1 MKEVSDDM
9 LTKNK
14 KGNFQTEII
23 NLDEIVPQ
31 DHILRIIEKEF
42 DFSFIYEYVE
52 NLYSIYGRP
61 SVDPVVL
68 FKCHFLKVYYGIS
81 SLRRTYDEIQY
92 NMLYKWFLGYQINE
106 KTPNYST
113 YSKNYERKF
122 KTLEEDL
129 LETFFYKVLK
139 LLEEK
144 DVLDLSNIFIDSTH
158 TKANANK
165 KKVTKQMVEI
175 IANEYKDELEKE
187 IEITKKNLIEED
199 FDDNEIVI
207 NDEQI
212 NHEKKVEKIVEKKE
226 ILKSTID
233 PDAGVLYKDEKEKM
247 IAYNTSII
255 SDKRNYILSYDTNPS
270 NMHDSKAFYPT
281 YKKFKDRFGTDKTNY
296 FAGDAAYI
304 TTHICKTVTEDG
316 IKLCLPYK
324 RPMTKQ
330 GYFKKYEYIYDEENN
345 IYICPNEKD
354 LIPTAV
360 DKNGYIKYVSDAKDC
375 LHCPFKKQCTKSKNK
390 VILRHVWEA
399 YKEQVVDEYRHELDV
414 IEVYK
419 TRPQHVERIFADAKM
434 KHGLRYTLFKGQRR
448 VSSEIG
454 LVFATMNLK
463 KYASFVKEK
472 DNLSLKLV
480 NLLYFLED
488 ILKKLSLEVKKRQ
501 ICKNFTYLSTV

>member
-1 MKEVSDDM
+1 M

-14 KGNFQTEII
+14 KGNFQTEIV
-23 NLDEIVPQ
+23 NLEEIVPQ
-31 DHILRIIEKEF
+31 DHVLRIIEKEF

-52 NLYSIYGRP
+52 NLYSTIGKP
-61 SVDPVVL
+61 SIDPVVL

-81 SLRRTYDEIQY
+81 SLRKTYQEIQY
-92 NMLYKWFLGYQINE
+92 NMLYKWFIGYQINE
-106 KTPNYST
+106 RTPNYST
-113 YSKNYERKF
+113 YSKNYERKY
-122 KTLEEDL
+122 KKLEEDL

-144 DVLDLSNIFIDSTH
+144 KVLDLSNIFIDSTH

-175 IANEYKDELEKE
+175 IANEYKDDLEKE
-187 IEITKKNLIEED
+187 IEKAKKTLGEED
-199 FDDNEIVI
+199 IDDSEVVI
-207 NDEQI
+207 NDEQT
-212 NHEKKVEKIVEKKE
+212 NHEKKIEEIVEKKE
-226 ILKSTID
+226 ILKSVID

-255 SDKRNYILSYDTNPS
+255 SDKRNYILAYDTNPS

-281 YKKFKDRFGTDKTNY
+281 YKKFKKEFGTSRTQY

-324 RPMTKQ
+324 SPMTKQ
-330 GYFKKYEYIYDEENN
+330 GYFKKYEYVYDEKNN

-354 LIPTAV
+354 LIPTGI
-360 DKNGYIKYVSDAKDC
+360 DKNGYIKYTADSKDC
-375 LHCPFKKQCTKSKNK
+375 LNCPFKDKCTKSKSRI
-390 VILRHVWEA
+390 ILRHVWES
-399 YKEQVVDEYRHELDV
+399 YKDLVVNEYRHELDV

-419 TRPQHVERIFADAKM
+419 TRAQHVERIFADAKM
-434 KHGLRYTLFKGQRR
+434 KHGLRYTLFKGKRR

-463 KYASFVKEK
+463 KYASYLKIKGYLLLKSANISFVFQKMCTCF
-472 DNLSLKLV
+472 N
-480 NLLYFLED
+480 FL
-488 ILKKLSLEVKKRQ
+488 
-501 ICKNFTYLSTV
+501 